1 MMVQAEDVGGVLKTL
16 YSWCVADREYDHSG
30 VHSAKKVDALNE
42 AKKWA
47 PDSAARRRG
56 SGPPP

>member
-1 MMVQAEDVGGVLKTL
+1 VDDVLKTL
-16 YSWCVADREYDHSG
+16 HSWCMVDKEYDHSG
-30 VHSAKKVDALNE
+30 VHSVQKAVALNE
-42 AKKWA
+42 VKWA